1 MGFFLV
7 VAEIVRRLSEAWN
20 SFIFLV
26 RGVCVCPL
34 GVRFVCLVLLSFGF

>member
-7 VAEIVRRLSEAWN
+7 VAEIVRRLSEAWH
-20 SFIFLV
+20 SLSV
-26 RGVCVCPL
+26 CAERGVCPL